1 MDQVSSFTVSLASWK
16 QLGEALSQVRFTVFV
31 REQGVPP
38 EIELDALDADATR
51 CVHAAA
57 VDDAGAVIA
66 TGRLLLDPPIPRV
79 GRMAVLK
86 AWRGRGVGAAILETL
101 CAEAK
106 RQGFAEVML
115 HSQTHATPFYFK
127 LGFLSHGSEF
137 FEAAIPHL
145 EMRRKL

>member
-1 MDQVSSFTVSLASWK
+1 MDQVSSFTVSLVGWN
-16 QLGEALSQVRFTVFV
+16 QLGEALSQIRFTVFV

-38 EIELDALDADATR
+38 EFELDALDADAAR

-57 VDDAGAVIA
+57 IDEGGVVIA
-66 TGRLLLDPPIPRV
+66 TARLLLDPPIARI

-86 AWRGRGVGAAILETL
+86 AWRGRGVGAALLEAL
-101 CAEAK
+101 CVEAK
-106 RQGFAEVML
+106 RRGFDEVVL

-127 LGFLSHGSEF
+127 HGFLSHGSEF
-137 FEAAIPHL
+137 AEAAIPHL